1 MSINRK
7 KSSSNTS
14 TPDDLRGYW
23 EAMNAVSSGAMDEWA
38 QGGTAPV
45 TYDTIDENQVRTA
58 DYEGLTADQVRAVG
72 GMGATRKNEAEQ
84 ARRRALEE
92 AAADPNLSVAQRARV
107 SQLTDQDYSARADAI
122 AKETEAALTGL
133 LSQET
138 GRAYQADRAN
148 ADQVNSVMSEER
160 KRIYNALLN
169 NAQLSL
175 KDKELFGQLFYGG
188 KGTSSKESGWG
199 VSVLG

>member
-1 MSINRK
+1 MSISRK
-7 KSSSNTS
+7 KSSSS
-14 TPDDLRGYW
+14 PSSAEDLTTYW
-23 EAMNAVSSGAMDEWA
+23 NKMNEITGGDLGTWA
-38 QGGTAPV
+38 KDGTAPV
-45 TYDTIDENQVRTA
+45 NYDGIGEDQVRTA

-138 GRAYQADRAN
+138 GRAYEADRAN
-148 ADQVNSVMSEER
+148 ADQVNAVMSEER
-160 KRIYNALLN
+160 KRVYDALLN

-175 KDKELFGQLFYGG
+175 KDKELLGQLFYGG
-188 KGTSSKESGWG
+188 KGTNSKESGWSASYWG
-199 VSVLG
+199 